1 MMLNAEGIFLFII
14 TMQTIKIMIPFDC
27 FRQIALKALSER
39 LSKSESSTWPNST
52 DFKPKIEN
60 TQNTFPI
67 SSPTMLDNVKTPE
80 SADPLLITIDS
91 PTPEA
96 IA

>member
-1 MMLNAEGIFLFII
+1 
-14 TMQTIKIMIPFDC
+14 MIPFDC